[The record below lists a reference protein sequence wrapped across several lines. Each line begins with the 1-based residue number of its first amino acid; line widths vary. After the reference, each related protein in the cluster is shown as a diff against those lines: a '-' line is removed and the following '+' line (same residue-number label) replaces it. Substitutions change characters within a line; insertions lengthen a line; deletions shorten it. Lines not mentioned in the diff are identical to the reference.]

1 MKKTIVLFAAIL
13 GLSLHSICAY
23 AQDNPADDAQF
34 GDERTAINFFG
45 GVLVEPHLFNQELA
59 MNMGA
64 TMGITYLDHFYFG
77 GYYVALVT
85 RNYREDIAYHYGEKL
100 RASFNHGGFLLGYV
114 WKPQSLNN
122 LNFSL
127 RAGWGSIWYFDPAIT
142 NADKLDE
149 LYRGTRDRIFAL
161 TPGVEYTVTPIPW
174 IRIGLGVGYRVV
186 FGLDRYN
193 RADYDSPV
201 ATISLSFGSFKPA
214 NLEARDNNLN
224 VD

>member
-1 MKKTIVLFAAIL
+1 MKKCCFLFLIL
-13 GLSLHSICAY
+13 LGVMSSAVF
-23 AQDNPADDAQF
+23 AQDTPTDLPEY
-34 GDERTAINFFG
+34 GDERTAINFYG
-45 GVLVEPHLFNQELA
+45 GLLVEPHLFNQELA

-85 RNYREDIAYHYGEKL
+85 RNYREDISSHYGEKL
-100 RASFNHGGFLLGYV
+100 RASFNHGGFMAGYV
-114 WKPQSLNN
+114 WKPQSLSN

-127 RAGWGSIWYFDPAIT
+127 RGGWGSIWYFDPNIT

-149 LYRGTRDRIFAL
+149 LYRGTRDRIFVL
-161 TPGVEYTVTPIPW
+161 TPGVEYTITPIPW
-174 IRIGLGVGYRVV
+174 IRIGLGVGYRVL

-214 NLEARDNNLN
+214 NLEARDLNLN